1 MVLANSPEKDYNQLY
16 SLPSQNNVV
25 GGKQIAFLN
34 LPMDVLK
41 AATIAQLKDGETV
54 WFGNDVL
61 EQMDRKKG
69 YLDSHLYRYTKLFDV
84 DLEMDKAARLQYHQ
98 AEVSHAMTFTGVDLD
113 GETPTKWKV
122 ENSWG
127 DKNGEKGYFTMS
139 DDWMDDYV
147 YEVVV
152 HKKYLSD
159 DQKALL
165 KQAPVEL
172 PAWDSLA

>member
-1 MVLANSPEKDYNQLY
+1 MTKSIIEVSGLTPQQFYDQYFGVDLDDYVVLANSPEKDYNQLY

-113 GETPTKWKV
+113 GETPP
-122 ENSWG
+122 
-127 DKNGEKGYFTMS
+127 NGK
-139 DDWMDDYV
+139 
-147 YEVVV
+147 
-152 HKKYLSD
+152 
-159 DQKALL
+159 L
-165 KQAPVEL
+165 KIPGVTRMVRRATSP
-172 PAWDSLA
+172 

>member
-1 MVLANSPEKDYNQLY
+1 M
-16 SLPSQNNVV
+16 
-25 GGKQIAFLN
+25 N
-34 LPMDVLK
+34 LPMDTLK
-41 AATIAQLKDGETV
+41 QSAIAQLKDGETV

-69 YLDSHLYRYTKLFDV
+69 YLDSHLYRYSDLFET
-84 DLEMDKAARLQYHQ
+84 DLEMDKANRLAYHQ
-98 AEVSHAMTFTGVDLD
+98 AEVSHAMTLAGVDLD
-113 GETPTKWKV
+113 DDGKPTKWKV

-127 DKNGEKGYFTMS
+127 DKNGVKGYFTMS
-139 DDWMDDYV
+139 DDWMNDYV

-152 HKKYLSD
+152 HKKYLT
-159 DQKALL
+159 QEQQALL

>member
-1 MVLANSPEKDYNQLY
+1 
-16 SLPSQNNVV
+16 
-25 GGKQIAFLN
+25 
-34 LPMDVLK
+34 
-41 AATIAQLKDGETV
+41 
-54 WFGNDVL
+54 
-61 EQMDRKKG
+61 
-69 YLDSHLYRYTKLFDV
+69 
-84 DLEMDKAARLQYHQ
+84 
-98 AEVSHAMTFTGVDLD
+98 
-113 GETPTKWKV
+113 
-122 ENSWG
+122 
-127 DKNGEKGYFTMS
+127 MS